1 MPEANMGLFR
11 KTKPQTEGLTFKERE
26 VTDGNEY
33 LVYIA
38 ATRSAAM
45 SFLRSTPVKEERH
58 YLIVETP
65 GGNLGKDMIMIFDER
80 TSKKLEFGT
89 REPLPGLTKS
99 TTHCS
104 KCGYPVLPGGRTVP
118 GVKELLLIEE
128 LKDKGVGF
136 VCLTCCA
143 AWCPFCVPCDTP
155 DSCQLCETRM
165 SVMRD

>member
-1 MPEANMGLFR
+1 MDLFR
-11 KTKPQTEGLTFKERE
+11 KTPPQTEGVAFKERE

-33 LVYIA
+33 LVYRA

-65 GGNLGKDMIMIFDER
+65 SGKDMIMIFDER
-80 TSKKLEFGT
+80 TSEKLEFGI
-89 REPLPGLTKS
+89 REALPALAKS

-104 KCGYPVLPGGRTVP
+104 KCGYPVLPGGRAVP
-118 GVKELLLIEE
+118 GVKELLLLDE

-136 VCLTCCA
+136 VCGTCEA
-143 AWCPFCVPCDTP
+143 AWCPFCVPGDTP
-155 DSCQLCETRM
+155 DSCQLCGTGM
-165 SVMRD
+165 SVVRE

>member
-1 MPEANMGLFR
+1 MGLFR
-11 KTKPQTEGLTFKERE
+11 KTPPQTEGVTFKERE

-33 LVYIA
+33 LVYVA

-80 TSKKLEFGT
+80 TSEKLEFGT

-104 KCGYPVLPGGRTVP
+104 KCGYPVLPGGRAVP
-118 GVKELLLIEE
+118 GVKELLLLEE

-136 VCLTCCA
+136 VCSTCRA
-143 AWCPFCVPCDTP
+143 AWCPFCVQGDTP
-155 DSCQLCETRM
+155 DSCQLCGTRM
-165 SVMRD
+165 SVVRE